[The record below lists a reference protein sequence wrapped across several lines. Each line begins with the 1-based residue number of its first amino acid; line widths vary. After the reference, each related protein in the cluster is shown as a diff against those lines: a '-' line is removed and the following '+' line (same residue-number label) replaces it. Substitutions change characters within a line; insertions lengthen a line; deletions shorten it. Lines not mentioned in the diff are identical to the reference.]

1 MAENLIRVTDQ
12 PQLTSWEI
20 TMDGFFRSN
29 VEKQMLADGMS
40 SEATETVFSN
50 AARILSHCPNPA
62 IHEDL
67 AETGIVIG
75 KVQSGKTS
83 NFISV
88 LALAFDNGYNIAI
101 VLGGNT
107 LELLKQNA
115 NRIGESFHVNA
126 EKLTVLKT
134 NDHKSLINPSR
145 IKEFIENGRK
155 VIIVGL
161 KHTKHIDQ
169 IAEIFENDFLS
180 DLPEALTAR
189 SPPRYPGCCPR

>member
-107 LELLKQNA
+107 LELL
-115 NRIGESFHVNA
+115 
-126 EKLTVLKT
+126 
-134 NDHKSLINPSR
+134 SLSR
-145 IKEFIENGRK
+145 IR
-155 VIIVGL
+155 
-161 KHTKHIDQ
+161 
-169 IAEIFENDFLS
+169 
-180 DLPEALTAR
+180 
-189 SPPRYPGCCPR
+189 

>member
-75 KVQSGKTS
+75 KVQSGKT
-83 NFISV
+83 FELHFGISPC
-88 LALAFDNGYNIAI
+88 FRNGYNIAI

-115 NRIGESFHVNA
+115 NG
-126 EKLTVLKT
+126 
-134 NDHKSLINPSR
+134 
-145 IKEFIENGRK
+145 
-155 VIIVGL
+155 
-161 KHTKHIDQ
+161 
-169 IAEIFENDFLS
+169 
-180 DLPEALTAR
+180 
-189 SPPRYPGCCPR
+189 

>member
-1 MAENLIRVTDQ
+1 MIVAENLIRVTDQ

-115 NRIGESFHVNA
+115 NRITDS
-126 EKLTVLKT
+126 
-134 NDHKSLINPSR
+134 
-145 IKEFIENGRK
+145 IKDK
-155 VIIVGL
+155 
-161 KHTKHIDQ
+161 
-169 IAEIFENDFLS
+169 
-180 DLPEALTAR
+180 
-189 SPPRYPGCCPR
+189 